1 MRTRDQEEFQR
12 KKIMLME
19 KCYDCYAEN
28 GLASV
33 GIRKLAESCGCSS
46 AVLYIYFRDLDDLI
60 VQSTAYCMK
69 KVEDDFMAKAP
80 TDPQDLMRFI
90 DEIPYW
96 TARQHGKKYRLMY
109 QVYTHPKYIRYGKQ
123 FFEGVNR
130 RYTEYAKSLEPKL
143 GIPYTTITPLI
154 FILIQTCVHYAMF
167 EDECYLQSQQEA
179 LKHAIRLFMTQ
190 YRTED
195 ARPDVK
201 AESRKN
207 QIRQKRTPLGYSRG
221 GFVCYLCIWPLTACG
236 PWAHQVT
243 VRLMRLTSK
252 EVWDRVCRE
261 RSPISRVT
269 EKMSVE
275 AS

>member
-60 VQSTAYCMK
+60 VQSTAYCME

-80 TDPQDLMRFI
+80 TDPQDLMRFHRR
-90 DEIPYW
+90 DPLLDGPA
-96 TARQHGKKYRLMY
+96 ARQEVPPDVSGLHP
-109 QVYTHPKYIRYGKQ
+109 PKYIRYGKQ

-167 EDECYLQSQQEA
+167 EDECYLQSQLEA
-179 LKHAIRLFMTQ
+179 LKQAIRLFMTQ
-190 YRTED
+190 YRTEG

-201 AESRKN
+201 AES
-207 QIRQKRTPLGYSRG
+207 
-221 GFVCYLCIWPLTACG
+221 
-236 PWAHQVT
+236 
-243 VRLMRLTSK
+243 
-252 EVWDRVCRE
+252 
-261 RSPISRVT
+261 
-269 EKMSVE
+269 
-275 AS
+275 